1 MGTIKKSTDFKHGS
15 LWGQITK
22 ITTNNQM
29 IGNRDQEVIWDR
41 EGDTEEVTIKTCHIL
56 TYEEILDQ

>member
-1 MGTIKKSTDFKHGS
+1 
-15 LWGQITK
+15 
-22 ITTNNQM
+22 M
-29 IGNRDQEVIWDR
+29 IGNRDQEVIWDG